1 MEKNGMKRE
10 GLLRGG
16 YKRKDGTFGTMVLW
30 GNHSGG
36 SGEGVILM
44 SLIVTIHVEEGIVMA
59 GDSRLTSSLTRK
71 EGEKVIHDIGAH
83 TSESANKVFFGSK
96 PCGDLRMQRSEC

>member
-1 MEKNGMKRE
+1 
-10 GLLRGG
+10 
-16 YKRKDGTFGTMVLW
+16 
-30 GNHSGG
+30 
-36 SGEGVILM
+36 M

-83 TSESANKVFFGSK
+83 TSESANKVFLAPNHVGISVCNEVSVNGKTISGYLNSFLVGSVTESTSHTEVFFS
-96 PCGDLRMQRSEC
+96 PFSRR